1 MHPYN
6 ERENTWLSDRDP
18 ATNFTH
24 LNLLAIEAK
33 ARAMRAQM
41 LGDAI
46 ASGWRFLRSRAKA
59 FIARRHAPSARNLP
73 PGGLPRAKA

>member
-6 ERENTWLSDRDP
+6 ERENTWLSERDP

-24 LNLLAIEAK
+24 HDLLAIEAK

-41 LGDAI
+41 VGDAI
-46 ASGWRFLRSRAKA
+46 ASGWRFLASRAKA
-59 FIARRHAPSARNLP
+59 LFAGGRAPSARKLP
-73 PGGLPRAKA
+73 PGGLPHAKA